1 MSLVRW
7 NPRKESGLFNNE
19 VNSMFDNFWNSE
31 DSYLTKF
38 NPSVD
43 IEEHENGYT
52 FHAELPG
59 MEKKDIKI
67 SVKENVLSISGE
79 KNKQYQENKKNFH
92 RIESSYGKFQRCF
105 KLPQNIQQNKIKAE
119 FKNGIL
125 NISVPVEEEAKPK
138 EIEIA

>member
-59 MEKKDIKI
+59 MEK
-67 SVKENVLSISGE
+67 
-79 KNKQYQENKKNFH
+79 
-92 RIESSYGKFQRCF
+92 RILKFQ
-105 KLPQNIQQNKIKAE
+105 
-119 FKNGIL
+119 
-125 NISVPVEEEAKPK
+125 
-138 EIEIA
+138 